1 MLNRI
6 FQPKFILLKKNRSM
20 PDSEKKELGFERF
33 IFFSDAIVAIAITL
47 LALELKIDAPPGQH
61 LTFKDLAQPW
71 QKYLAFV
78 LSFINI
84 AGFWRTHH
92 LSFSYIK
99 KINERMLALNLVW
112 LFFIVTLPFSTSLIS
127 THFTDTPAIFL
138 YCMNVFMLSVMQ
150 NFLWDYA
157 AHDKVGF
164 VEKEKAGEGTM
175 NRMRIMFNLDMLNS
189 LIAVVVSFFSPV
201 TAFILLFF
209 KIPLFVFIMFY
220 IAGLKRKGITRP
232 KKNGERE

>member
-1 MLNRI
+1 
-6 FQPKFILLKKNRSM
+6 M

-33 IFFSDAIVAIAITL
+33 IFFSDAVVAIAITL
-47 LALELKIDAPPGQH
+47 LALELRIDVPAGRH
-61 LTFKDLAQPW
+61 LTFKDILEPW
-71 QKYLAFV
+71 QKYLAFI

-92 LSFSYIK
+92 LSFSYIH
-99 KINERMLALNLVW
+99 KIDERMLAINLGW
-112 LFFIVTLPFSTSLIS
+112 LFFIVTLPFTTSLIS
-127 THFTDTPAIFL
+127 THFTDAPAIFL
-138 YCMNVFMLSVMQ
+138 YCINVFMLSVLQ

-164 VEKEKAGEGTM
+164 VNKEKAGVDIM
-175 NRMRIMFNLDMLNS
+175 SRMRIMFNLDMLNA
-189 LIAVVVSFFSPV
+189 LIAVIVSFFSPV

-220 IAGLKRKGITRP
+220 IAGQRRKGISRD
-232 KKNGERE
+232 KKNEGGE